1 MVLYQRFLVHG
12 DTLVNLALE
21 NRGICKWKFTTKV
34 IAERGEKGPYS
45 TKSTILY
52 NFVNVRAS
60 KNLCPGALPAFF
72 GAYGD
77 TPVSAR

>member
-1 MVLYQRFLVHG
+1 MVLSQRFLAHG

-21 NRGICKWKFTTKV
+21 NRGIFKWKFTTKV
-34 IAERGEKGPYS
+34 MAERGKKGPYP
-45 TKSTILY
+45 TKSTILN
-52 NFVNVRAS
+52 NFVNLRAYQ
-60 KNLCPGALPAFF
+60 KLCPGALPAFF